1 MVMIVKRITKNI
13 TSFLEIKKSKFI
25 TQLFYVTSV
34 EQVNQYLLDV
44 KKEYKDATHYCYAY
58 IIDDKRKASDDKE
71 PSGTAGIPMME
82 VLNKQNLNYILC
94 VVVRYFG
101 GIKLGAGGLTRAY
114 SNSIKEALKNADVKE
129 LEVGYR
135 IKIQTDYKNENR
147 LIELLGKENIL
158 KKEYK
163 GQLEIEAIIKESKKE
178 SLTAFHI
185 EIIEKIW
192 I

>member
-1 MVMIVKRITKNI
+1 MLKRIVKNI
-13 TSFLEIKKSKFI
+13 TYFLEIKKSKFI
-25 TQLFYVTSV
+25 TKLFYVTSI
-34 EQVNQYLLDV
+34 EQVNQYLLDI

-58 IIDDKRKASDDKE
+58 IIYGIRKASDDKE

-82 VLNKQNLNYILC
+82 ILNKQNMNYILC
-94 VVVRYFG
+94 IVIRYFG

-114 SNSIKEALKNADVKE
+114 SNSVKEALENTGIKE
-129 LEVGYR
+129 LEVGYLIR
-135 IKIQTDYKNENR
+135 IQTEYKNENR

-158 KKEYK
+158 KKEYQE
-163 GQLEIEAIIKESKKE
+163 QLEIEAIIKESEKE
-178 SLTAFHI
+178 DLTAFPI

>member
-1 MVMIVKRITKNI
+1 MVIILKRIVKDT
-13 TSFLEIKKSKFI
+13 TYFLEIKKSKFI
-25 TQLFYVTSV
+25 TKLFYVTSI
-34 EQVNQYLLDV
+34 EQVNQYLLDI

-58 IIDDKRKASDDKE
+58 IIDGTRKASDDKE

-82 VLNKQNLNYILC
+82 ILNKQNMNYILC
-94 VVVRYFG
+94 IVIRYFG

-114 SNSIKEALKNADVKE
+114 SNSVKEALENTEIKE
-129 LEVGYR
+129 LEVGYLIR
-135 IKIQTDYKNENR
+135 IQTDYKNENR

-158 KKEYK
+158 KKEYQE
-163 GQLEIEAIIKESKKE
+163 QLEIEAIIKEIEKE
-178 SLTAFHI
+178 NLTTFPI